1 MGDMKERKSRVP
13 WVKFYPDDYIGG
25 TNFLPLEARGAFWQ
39 LCALQAAGHKLPNN
53 FDQLCIACP
62 GLNNSIWSL
71 IRDKFEVVEDESGEQ
86 YLANPRMTDEREKA
100 EREARNN
107 REAVRKSRAKSQKSK
122 GDVMVTKPAQNQNQ
136 NQNQIQN
143 QNPLPPESPQG
154 DESEGVLSRQGV
166 KPSEILS
173 EWLEYFRNAGGRYKI
188 GKASEEKLGRL
199 LGNMNPDDV
208 QLMFLALEEERV
220 DNLDKEIRWQNPVA
234 RIMAE
239 AKAFAAAK

>member
-1 MGDMKERKSRVP
+1 MAETKARKSRVP

-62 GLNNSIWSL
+62 GLNNSIWGL
-71 IRDKFEVVEDESGEQ
+71 IRDKFEVWEDESGEQ
-86 YLANPRMTDEREKA
+86 YLANPRMSDERDKA
-100 EREARNN
+100 EKEARNN

-122 GDVMVTKPAQNQNQ
+122 GDVTVTKPAQNQ

-166 KPSEILS
+166 KPSEILC
-173 EWLEYFRNAGGRYKI
+173 EWLEYFRNAGGRYTI

-199 LGNMNPDDV
+199 LGKMNPDDV

-220 DNLDKEIRWQNPVA
+220 HNLDKEIRWSHPVA

-239 AKAFAAAK
+239 AKTFAAVK